1 METSG
6 KPLTVLQLPARL
18 GRVEVQ
24 YLDKSARQA
33 ISRTGL
39 SLDGSALHEFDSMG
53 SAWLVSLWRLA
64 AERSVPLHLVGFAP
78 HLRESLSRLSDDAV
92 VHDGISSPRPGLFAW
107 MGDAA
112 WQLKEELKQM
122 AYLFS
127 ESVYWSTAGRFD
139 KGSLPF
145 GGALIQQLVRLGSSA
160 TSIVFLLTFLVGL
173 TLAFQSAIQLDM
185 LGAGIYLV
193 RGVVFSMFM
202 EIGPLITA
210 IILAGR
216 SGSSITAEIASMV
229 VQEEVK
235 ALRTMGIHPV
245 QYLVLPRFQA
255 MSIAVPLLVMLANM
269 AGCLAGY
276 LVAALYVKLPTSVFL
291 SEFRE
296 ALPVLLVGKSLFK
309 GLVFGWIITL
319 VSTSKGLS
327 VRGGADAVGRATTE
341 CVVFSISAIILADAV
356 FSFIFY

>member
-1 METSG
+1 MVTQTPPIPRFS
-6 KPLTVLQLPARL
+6 LPAQL
-18 GRVEVQ
+18 GALAVSS
-24 YLDKSARQA
+24 LDKPVRKAMVK
-33 ISRTGL
+33 TGAL
-39 SLDGSALHEFDSMG
+39 LDGSALLEMDSIG
-53 SAWLVSLWRLA
+53 EAWLRSLLGLSQHRQ
-64 AERSVPLHLVGFAP
+64 VPLKLAHFSPVLQ
-78 HLRESLSRLSDDAV
+78 ESLSHLRQASLPPSASPSGE
-92 VHDGISSPRPGLFAW
+92 HWLEKLGIAGLH
-107 MGDAA
+107 
-112 WQLKEELKQM
+112 LKTELTQM
-122 AYLFS
+122 LYLLT
-127 ESVYWSTAGRFD
+127 ESIYWSTLGCFD
-139 KGSLPF
+139 PHRLPF
-145 GGALIQQLVRLGSSA
+145 RGAVTLQLIRLGSTA

-216 SGSSITAEIASMV
+216 SGSAITAEISSMV

-235 ALRTMGIHPV
+235 ALRTMGVHPT

-255 MSIAVPLLVMLANM
+255 MSIAVPLLTMLANI
-269 AGCLAGY
+269 AGCFAGY
-276 LVAALYVKLPTSVFL
+276 LVAVLYTDLPTPVFL

-296 ALPVLLVGKSLFK
+296 ALPLSLIGKSLIK

-319 VSTSKGLS
+319 VSTTKGLR
-327 VRGGADAVGRATTE
+327 VHGGAEAVGRATTQ
-341 CVVFSISAIILADAV
+341 CVVFSISAIILADAI